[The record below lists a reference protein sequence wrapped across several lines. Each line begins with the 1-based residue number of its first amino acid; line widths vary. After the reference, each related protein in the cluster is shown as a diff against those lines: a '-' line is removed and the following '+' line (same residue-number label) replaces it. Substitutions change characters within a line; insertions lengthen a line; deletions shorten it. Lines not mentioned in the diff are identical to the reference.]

1 MILDFPKVMM
11 MIEMIS
17 KKLKRIMAQRKKM
30 RTERMMG
37 LRGIR

>member
-1 MILDFPKVMM
+1 MILDLKRVMM

-37 LRGIR
+37 LRGTR

>member
-1 MILDFPKVMM
+1 MILDLPRVMM

-17 KKLKRIMAQRKKM
+17 KKLKRIMAQKKEM